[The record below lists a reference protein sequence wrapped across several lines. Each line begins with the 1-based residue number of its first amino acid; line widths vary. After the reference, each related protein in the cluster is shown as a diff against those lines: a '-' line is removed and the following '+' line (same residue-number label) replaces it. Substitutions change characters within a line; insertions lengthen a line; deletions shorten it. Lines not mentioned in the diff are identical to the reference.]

1 MYEINNND
9 NSEDIIED
17 EEDDDETD
25 FMSMLPTSVRHRVEK
40 LMNLN
45 TERDFIIQEYLVERS
60 ALEHKY
66 ANICKGLYDMRVE
79 IINGSQD
86 ETIADEVKIQNR
98 KESSIVDHNPYES
111 NQNKNESNPD
121 NSSSTLNEEDN
132 QGVLVGVPE
141 FWYCSMRNIETIAE
155 LITERDSECL
165 LNLED
170 ISSEDFLDG
179 KGFTLKFKFNDHNP
193 FFYNKVLTKRYEVP
207 NLLLDDE
214 PMLKNVV
221 GCGIQWKPNMCLT
234 EKEVIKKQRS
244 KSGKRAGQIRTTT
257 KKERTDSFFHFFS
270 PIPIPTSDMD
280 EDEADAFEEALE
292 HDYDVAQSFR
302 SFIIPKAVMWF
313 TGETY

>member
-1 MYEINNND
+1 MYGSSND
-9 NSEDIIED
+9 ED
-17 EEDDDETD
+17 EKFMVEEEDNDGAD
-25 FMSMLPTSVRHRVEK
+25 FMSMLPVSVSHRVEK

-45 TERDFIIQEYLVERS
+45 TERDFIIQEYLVERA
-60 ALEHKY
+60 ALEQKY
-66 ANICKGLYDMRVE
+66 AKICKGLYDMRLE

-86 ETIADEVKIQNR
+86 KIIEEEFKVQNR
-98 KESSIVDHNPYES
+98 SKSNIDDSSPYGSTEEQTEEFDETS
-111 NQNKNESNPD
+111 SFIINED
-121 NSSSTLNEEDN
+121 NEEN
-132 QGVLVGVPE
+132 LVGVPE
-141 FWYCSMRNIETIAE
+141 FWYCSMRNIETVAE
-155 LITERDSECL
+155 LITERDCECL

-170 ISSEDFLDG
+170 ICSEDFLDG
-179 KGFTLKFKFNDHNP
+179 KGFTLRFKFNDYNP

-214 PMLKNVV
+214 PILKNVV

-234 EKEVIKKQRS
+234 EKEVTKKQRS

-270 PIPIPTSDMD
+270 PIPIPTSEMD

-302 SFIIPKAVMWF
+302 SFIIPKAVLWF
-313 TGETY
+313 TGESY